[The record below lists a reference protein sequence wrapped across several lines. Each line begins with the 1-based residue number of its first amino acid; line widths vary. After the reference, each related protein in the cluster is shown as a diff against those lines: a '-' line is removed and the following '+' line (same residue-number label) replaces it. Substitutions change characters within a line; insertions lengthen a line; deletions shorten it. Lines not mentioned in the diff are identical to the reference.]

1 VARFARGV
9 NGWRRVGAGKKS
21 ITKKGITSMKKFLT
35 STVVALACSAPLVMP
50 ALAPIA
56 TADNTLRGA
65 NGGAETKSTGTPL
78 DSDGNNIANGFGS
91 ITSQRAVNDGDI
103 GEHVSTQDSPH
114 LGVGNVA
121 RNDAAE
127 AVASGTD
134 ATGTRPGN
142 HAVTVGPLVGY
153 DPHTRP
159 GTRET
164 DESP

>member
-1 VARFARGV
+1 MAKHRKPTDPTLRLVATGTVIVSAGLGLATLGV
-9 NGWRRVGAGKKS
+9 GTA
-21 ITKKGITSMKKFLT
+21 
-35 STVVALACSAPLVMP
+35 VAAAQP
-50 ALAPIA
+50 AE
-56 TADNTLRGA
+56 RGA
-65 NGGAETKSTGTPL
+65 NGGAETKSTGTPV
-78 DSDGNNIANGFGS
+78 DADGTNIANGFGS
-91 ITSQRAVNDGDI
+91 ITSQRAVNDRDI
-103 GEHVSTQDSPH
+103 GTHVSSQDTPH

-127 AVASGTD
+127 ATASGTD

-164 DESP
+164 E

>member
-1 VARFARGV
+1 
-9 NGWRRVGAGKKS
+9 
-21 ITKKGITSMKKFLT
+21 MKKFLT

-114 LGVGNVA
+114 LGVGA
-121 RNDAAE
+121 C
-127 AVASGTD
+127 GK
-134 ATGTRPGN
+134 
-142 HAVTVGPLVGY
+142 
-153 DPHTRP
+153 
-159 GTRET
+159 
-164 DESP
+164 SPRSLEVLRV